1 MFGFHVEERCPEP
14 LSCRVTN
21 CYCSSLYGNGCN
33 SNTTCASHQD
43 VLLMF
48 HVVFYSLR
56 FGNYAI
62 RRAIEVPGG
71 LIVDFR
77 TVLESGFETE
87 KLGLTFQYL
96 SPWQ

>member
-1 MFGFHVEERCPEP
+1 
-14 LSCRVTN
+14 
-21 CYCSSLYGNGCN
+21 
-33 SNTTCASHQD
+33 
-43 VLLMF
+43 MF